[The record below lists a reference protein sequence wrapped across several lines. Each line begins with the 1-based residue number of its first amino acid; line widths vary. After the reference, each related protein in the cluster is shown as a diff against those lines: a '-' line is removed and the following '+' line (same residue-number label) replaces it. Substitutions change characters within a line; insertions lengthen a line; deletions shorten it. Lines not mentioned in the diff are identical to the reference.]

1 MNRQKQPQ
9 TNKCHQN
16 QPDTTRACACKR
28 VRACHMCMRAC
39 QAHKPQTLTA
49 CEIVCVRVERAVM
62 CGADVAETRRRA
74 SCGNGGPCVTWP
86 AHEQTKAPTHTRG
99 PVPHDARR
107 RVSATSAPP
116 IITLSTH
123 EHTISQAVSV
133 CGLWLGMRTH
143 AHMTHACA
151 LSHAHARFCAW
162 LILIPFARFCLFIFL
177 PCMSQ
182 THGAGST

>member
-1 MNRQKQPQ
+1 MAWHAHA
-9 TNKCHQN
+9 CAH
-16 QPDTTRACACKR
+16 DTCMRSLACAC
-28 VRACHMCMRAC
+28 ALLCL
-39 QAHKPQTLTA
+39 AHSDSICSSLL
-49 CEIVCVRVERAVM
+49 
-62 CGADVAETRRRA
+62 
-74 SCGNGGPCVTWP
+74 S
-86 AHEQTKAPTHTRG
+86 AHLLAMYVTHTG

-123 EHTISQAVSV
+123 EHTISQTVSV

-162 LILIPFARFCLFIFL
+162 LILIPFAHRFCLLIFL
-177 PCMSQ
+177 PCMSH
-182 THGAGST
+182 TRGRFHMMRVVVSRPHRRRPSSRSRHTNTRSRRL

>member
-1 MNRQKQPQ
+1 MR
-9 TNKCHQN
+9 CSL
-16 QPDTTRACACKR
+16 ACACGALCLTDSDSIDLF
-28 VRACHMCMRAC
+28 VRRFVCSCHVFLPPCDTRA
-39 QAHKPQTLTA
+39 A
-49 CEIVCVRVERAVM
+49 
-62 CGADVAETRRRA
+62 
-74 SCGNGGPCVTWP
+74 
-86 AHEQTKAPTHTRG
+86 
-99 PVPHDARR
+99 PHDARR

-177 PCMSQ
+177 PCMSH
-182 THGAGST
+182 THGGRFHMMRVVVSRPHRRRPSSRSRHTNTRSRRL